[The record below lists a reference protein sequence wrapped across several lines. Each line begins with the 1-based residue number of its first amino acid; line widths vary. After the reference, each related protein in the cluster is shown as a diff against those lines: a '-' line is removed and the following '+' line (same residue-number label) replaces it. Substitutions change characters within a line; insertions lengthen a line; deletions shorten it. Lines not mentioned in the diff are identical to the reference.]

1 MDEVGLVVG
10 DGGRRREDCSGGA
23 AQEVWSRSASVQ
35 PPGRAAVGDGL
46 VYSPPHPPETAIEIS
61 PALFLTTWASGLA
74 IGAAIVAGWRVVG
87 PGFGW
92 LSAGVVVLFGGTGW
106 AVGGGWPAGL
116 GTLAAVVA
124 FALARRSGPSVVALL
139 VSGALYVAA
148 SVPDGGLLGT
158 LSGAV
163 LLGGVTTEMLLG
175 HWYLIDPALPRWALK
190 RLAAIGA
197 VGVVADAI
205 VLGVDAGTELGA
217 EVVGWAF
224 LVLAITTLALMAAVW
239 FALNEP
245 SYPGVMAATGL
256 SYLAILTAIG
266 AAAAG
271 RALVDEGTSLLG
283 ADLVLDTIALL

>member
-1 MDEVGLVVG
+1 MRPF
-10 DGGRRREDCSGGA
+10 GG
-23 AQEVWSRSASVQ
+23 VQ
-35 PPGRAAVGDGL
+35 PPGGQWAAAAS
-46 VYSPPHPPETAIEIS
+46 YTPRRIPPEPAIELS

-74 IGAAIVAGWRVVG
+74 VVAAIVAWWRVVG

-92 LSAGVVVLFGGTGW
+92 LTAGVVVLFGGTGW
-106 AVGGGWPAGL
+106 ATGGGWLAGL
-116 GTLAAVVA
+116 GTGAAVVA
-124 FALARRSGPSVVALL
+124 LVLARRSGPSAAALGVA
-139 VSGALYVAA
+139 GAFYAAA

-158 LSGAV
+158 VSGAV

-175 HWYLIDPALPRWALK
+175 HWFLIDPTLPRWALK
-190 RLAAIGA
+190 RLAGVGA
-197 VGVVADAI
+197 VGVVADALVI
-205 VLGVDAGTELGA
+205 GVDAGTDWGS

-224 LVLAITTLALMAAVW
+224 VVLSFTTLVLMAAVW

-271 RALVDEGTSLLG
+271 RSLVDEGTSLLG
-283 ADLVLDTIALL
+283 ADLLLDTIALL